1 MANLRTDFTLAGLEG
16 SRFASQRVITVPTPA
31 AGIDFTTTVPGGR
44 AWVVKAINFTLTTDA
59 TVANRGPLV
68 RVSSEGR
75 TVVQVAAEAAV
86 AASSTAVIT
95 FGDGL
100 GTESLLG
107 TQTAPFI
114 RDCLVL
120 PGDIIASAVVAI
132 VAGDTLTA
140 INLWVAEFYYPH

>member
-31 AGIDFTTTVPGGR
+31 AGANFTTTVPGGR

-75 TVVQVAAEAAV
+75 TVVEVAAEAAV
-86 AASSTAVIT
+86 TASSTAVIT

-120 PGDIIASAVVAI
+120 PGDTIASAVVAI
-132 VAGDTLTA
+132 QLGDTLTA
-140 INLWVAEFYYPH
+140 VNLWVAEFYYPH